1 MLFAV
6 PELSDDFYRFIWDG
20 LLLSKGISPFSELP
34 STMIKD
40 PAFAELA
47 INQLLFDGMNSKDYF
62 TIYPPLSQWIFL
74 VAARLSP
81 DNILGNLVVIR
92 LFIILSEIGSL
103 LLIMKLLKDYG
114 LPANSI
120 LIYAWN
126 PLVIVELTGNLHF
139 EAIMIFFLLL
149 AIYFYRLNRIGWSS
163 MALAA
168 SIAVKLI
175 PLIFLPLLVL
185 RRSWKKVVGYWILCM
200 VSVGILFF
208 SVWSPELTNS
218 MQSSLSLYFQKF
230 EFNASI
236 YYLVREIG
244 YAIKGYNIIQSAGM
258 YLALVTLF
266 IILIFSFYSYK
277 NMPWPKAM
285 LWALTIYLFMSTT
298 VHPWYITPMVALV
311 VFSNYKFPIAW
322 SMLVIISYAGY
333 TQSGYSEN
341 LYLVTTEYLL
351 VFMVLLWDLISERYP
366 VKKALN
372 LVETS

>member
-1 MLFAV
+1 M
-6 PELSDDFYRFIWDG
+6 DG

-34 STMIKD
+34 STMMKD

-62 TIYPPLSQWIFL
+62 TIYPPVSQWIFL
-74 VAARLSP
+74 VAAKLSP

-92 LFIILSEIGSL
+92 LFIILAEIGSL
-103 LLIMKLLKDYG
+103 MLMMKLLEDYG
-114 LPANSI
+114 LPTNSI

-149 AIYFYRLNRIGWSS
+149 AIYFYRVNRIGWSS
-163 MALAA
+163 MALAT
-168 SIAVKLI
+168 SIAVKLV
-175 PLIFLPLLVL
+175 PLIFLPLLML
-185 RRSWKKVVGYWILCM
+185 RRSWKKVIGYWILCLA
-200 VSVGILFF
+200 SVGILFF
-208 SVWSPELTNS
+208 SVWSPELINS

-230 EFNASI
+230 EFNASV

-244 YAIKGYNIIQSAGM
+244 FAIKGYNIIQSAGM
-258 YLALVTLF
+258 YLALITLF
-266 IILIFSFYSYK
+266 TILIYSFYSYK
-277 NMPWPKAM
+277 RTPWPKAM

-322 SMLVIISYAGY
+322 SILVILSYAGY
-333 TQSGYSEN
+333 AQSSYSEN
-341 LYLVTTEYLL
+341 LYLVATEYFL
-351 VFMVLLWDLISERYP
+351 VFIVLLWDLITERHP
-366 VKKALN
+366 GKKALN